1 MGTGVSPARVL
12 GIAGWSGSGKTAL
25 LLRLIPIFNAQ
36 GLRVATVK
44 HAHHA
49 FDVDVP
55 GKDSYE
61 HRKAGAC
68 EVIVSSA
75 RRWVQMH
82 ELGSEA
88 EASLVQLLARISPCD
103 LILVEGF
110 KGESHPKLEVFR
122 DVVGKPPLH
131 PEDPRIV
138 AIAADRKF
146 PEARIPQVELNDV
159 AAVAELVLK
168 HAAPLSTV
176 INALNTPAPL
186 SRVP

>member
-1 MGTGVSPARVL
+1 MPVNPARVL
-12 GIAGWSGSGKTAL
+12 GIAGWSGSGKTTL
-25 LLRLIPIFNAQ
+25 LIRMIPILNAR
-36 GLRVATVK
+36 GLRVATIK

-82 ELGSEA
+82 ELGGEA
-88 EASLVQLLARISPCD
+88 EASLAQLLARVSPCD

-110 KGESHPKLEVFR
+110 KGESLPKLEVFR
-122 DVVGKPPLH
+122 DVVGKDPLH
-131 PEDPRIV
+131 PEDARIV

-146 PEARIPQVELNDV
+146 PEAKIPQVELDDV
-159 AAVAELVLK
+159 VGIAELVLK
-168 HAAPLSTV
+168 HAAPLLTV
-176 INALNTPAPL
+176 INALNAPTPP
-186 SRVP
+186 SRDP